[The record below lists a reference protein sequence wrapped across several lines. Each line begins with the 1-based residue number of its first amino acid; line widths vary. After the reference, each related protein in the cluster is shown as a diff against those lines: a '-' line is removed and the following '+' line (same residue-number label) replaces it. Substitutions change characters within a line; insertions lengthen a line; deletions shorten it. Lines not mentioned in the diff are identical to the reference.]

1 LSEDLHASYLEVE
14 DNDAFHEPR
23 WEFMPSDMP
32 PDDRKPTEKAS
43 GDNLCCL
50 NPVNLAVVSESCV
63 SAPIMP
69 VPNDIPESNCSGA
82 TATFSS
88 AVPAEH
94 KPITESDAEHFVG
107 ILHIPDECHDAIA
120 VPFILPFSNLSMATC
135 NHKIHNISSNHSR
148 NDIPPESFQTEPMVT
163 TERGYSLIDHASQA
177 CIAMQTMGSDDT
189 RKKLHVTLRGS
200 MKKGVAAHSIKVMRM
215 LKEETLKDLRNR
227 GCEILAE
234 ELEAFDLPDAVT
246 SNTSPNRGARNFS
259 KTLLSRDQG
268 QSDEQRRTSGEGISP
283 KATTAP
289 FSPKRLPFDSG
300 EPSQLAPDSK
310 LLTEYPPTITNRCS
324 VELETD
330 ASGHASAQSVSP
342 DRDSTFNA
350 NIEVDPSHENEA
362 LQKFYDWNASEKPND
377 PSTLGVESGGS
388 ASSPPQ
394 LRLQASG
401 SSRIYGG
408 YNEKNKG
415 DFASLDIKRPNS
427 DNEELDILPRQRSS
441 SKRRDEYTE
450 NVAASNNFASPSSLH
465 SSSSASTLPNT
476 SRRSSSS
483 DRGSV
488 KSMSSSFSEQHS
500 RKHSVRFNLQS
511 SIWSP
516 NVPKSNS
523 TVKATSNAAAAAR
536 SSETPSD
543 SRKFLLYASEEDQ
556 RGIKSLHD
564 VGAKYNVRNSSTVGR
579 DVVQASQHLPNL
591 RRRITLPP
599 ELQMTKLTSTDVDRG
614 GNGKQKEMS
623 KDSTN
628 IVSPSPFFSSTL
640 EIVQPQHV
648 HNGNENSHPLESD
661 QLSLQIATSI
671 MNPYV
676 EKNLYAQGEGEKPCV
691 SELRFPDSH
700 MKYRNL
706 HNRSS
711 NKTSLITVRTR
722 TRSLS
727 PQILGAEELKRER
740 RRWRREWRQ
749 KQQQRPL
756 NVVVPADLTR
766 KQRKYD
772 FGDLD
777 RQRFGDIGYGPDWG
791 DKAEEHMRW
800 VEAWVDPD
808 CRAERE
814 DKQFRKTLRV
824 EGDREKE
831 VARIGA
837 DRLSFVAGL
846 ASLVGMRWLY
856 DRLAPELDLRA
867 LEEKFER
874 GSNQSPTESPK
885 SILKKTQIGS
895 WAGDIVNRNRQGE
908 TSGRRGSS
916 ASNSGA

>member
-1 LSEDLHASYLEVE
+1 MSEDLHSSYPEVE
-14 DNDAFHEPR
+14 DDDAFHEPR
-23 WEFMPSDMP
+23 WEVMPSDMP
-32 PDDRKPTEKAS
+32 PDDRKPTWKAS

-50 NPVNLAVVSESCV
+50 GPVNLAVVSESCV
-63 SAPIMP
+63 SAPIIP
-69 VPNDIPESNCSGA
+69 VPNDILESHCSGA

-94 KPITESDAEHFVG
+94 KPITESDAEHFIG
-107 ILHIPDECHDAIA
+107 ILHIPDERHDAIA

-135 NHKIHNISSNHSR
+135 NHNILTTSSSHSS
-148 NDIPPESFQTEPMVT
+148 NDIPPESFQTEPMAT

-177 CIAMQTMGSDDT
+177 CIAMQTMGSEDT
-189 RKKLHVTLRGS
+189 RKNLQVSLCGS
-200 MKKGVAAHSIKVMRM
+200 MEKGVAAHSIKVMRM
-215 LKEETLKDLRNR
+215 LKEEILKDLRNR

-246 SNTSPNRGARNFS
+246 SNTSPNKGTRNFS
-259 KTLLSRDQG
+259 KTLLSRDHG
-268 QSDEQRRTSGEGISP
+268 ESDEQRQSSKERISP
-283 KATTAP
+283 KPTTAP

-300 EPSQLAPDSK
+300 EPSQLASDNK
-310 LLTEYPPTITNRCS
+310 LLTEYPPTITKQSS

-342 DRDSTFNA
+342 DRDSSFNA
-350 NIEVDPSHENEA
+350 NVEVDLSHENGS
-362 LQKFYDWNASEKPND
+362 LQILSDWSASEKPND
-377 PSTLGVESGGS
+377 PSSLRVELGGS
-388 ASSPPQ
+388 ASSPAQ
-394 LRLQASG
+394 LRPQASG
-401 SSRIYGG
+401 SSHIDGG

-415 DFASLDIKRPNS
+415 DSASFDVKWPHS
-427 DNEELDILPRQRSS
+427 DHEELDILPRQRSS
-441 SKRRDEYTE
+441 GNRSDEYTE
-450 NVAASNNFASPSSLH
+450 NVAPRNNFASPSSLH

-476 SRRSSSS
+476 PRRSSSS

-488 KSMSSSFSEQHS
+488 KSMSSSFSEQRS

-579 DVVQASQHLPNL
+579 DVVQASQHLPNF

-599 ELQMTKLTSTDVDRG
+599 ELQMTKLTSTDVDRCG
-614 GNGKQKEMS
+614 IRKQKDMS
-623 KDSTN
+623 KDSRN
-628 IVSPSPFFSSTL
+628 IVSSSPFSSSDP

-648 HNGNENSHPLESD
+648 HSGDESSLPLESD
-661 QLSLQIATSI
+661 RLSLQIATSI
-671 MNPYV
+671 MNPHV

-691 SELRFPDSH
+691 SELRFPDGH

-706 HNRSS
+706 HDRSL
-711 NKTSLITVRTR
+711 NTTSLITVRTR

-727 PQILGAEELKRER
+727 PQILGAEELRRER

-756 NVVVPADLTR
+756 NVVVSADLTR
-766 KQRKYD
+766 EQRKYD

-777 RQRFGDIGYGPDWG
+777 RHRFGDIGYGPDWG

-800 VEAWVDPD
+800 VDPD
-808 CRAERE
+808 RRAERE
-814 DKQFRKTLRV
+814 DKQFRKTLRA

-831 VARIGA
+831 LARIGA
-837 DRLSFVAGL
+837 DRPSFVAGL

-874 GSNQSPTESPK
+874 DSNQSPTESPK
-885 SILKKTQIGS
+885 SILKNSQIES
-895 WAGDIVNRNRQGE
+895 WAGNIVNPNHQGE
-908 TSGRRGSS
+908 ASGRRGSS